1 MHRGPFADLG
11 RPSDFLR
18 ASLEALA
25 RGGPFP
31 AAAGSFDAGRRILGL
46 GEGARG
52 VQGAEGA
59 TSSDAVIGDAPIGR
73 GASIVRSTV
82 WSGSRVGDGARLR
95 DCVLGRGRVP
105 AGADYRESLLW
116 AADEDAEVAAI
127 PL

>member
-1 MHRGPFADLG
+1 MWTLCPKPGTRRFAALVSAVSRRAASSSGIDSRKLG
-11 RPSDFLR
+11 D
-18 ASLEALA
+18 
-25 RGGPFP
+25 
-31 AAAGSFDAGRRILGL
+31 
-46 GEGARG
+46 
-52 VQGAEGA
+52 
-59 TSSDAVIGDAPIGR
+59 VIGDATLGR

-95 DCVLGRGRVP
+95 DCVLARGRVP